1 MITMELLKLQLLI
14 GNKTLEVKKSIFLNV
29 FTMFLLSYGSPLGDP
44 LFSSS
49 SDINPRVPL
58 NKRTNLADD
67 SEAFE
72 EEEEEEE
79 EEEDDPL
86 K

>member
-1 MITMELLKLQLLI
+1 
-14 GNKTLEVKKSIFLNV
+14 
-29 FTMFLLSYGSPLGDP
+29 MFLLSYGSPLGDP

>member
-1 MITMELLKLQLLI
+1 
-14 GNKTLEVKKSIFLNV
+14 
-29 FTMFLLSYGSPLGDP
+29 LGDH

-67 SEAFE
+67 GEAF
-72 EEEEEEE
+72 EEE